1 MASSLAAENRDN
13 VLTFTAGTSSG
24 RGMELK
30 LSTGVFGTTVM
41 PLRLQEALAD
51 RICIWK
57 LRERH
62 PSF

>member
-1 MASSLAAENRDN
+1 MLAAESRDN
-13 VLTFTAGTSSG
+13 VLTAGTSSG

-62 PSF
+62 PSS